1 MYEQIL
7 NGVKL
12 VYANPSMAPRTTY
25 KEAKIKDNNILF
37 IHHCVDVRCLRILS
51 NMKIP
56 SFLRIFL

>member
-37 IHHCVDVRCLRILS
+37 IHHCVDVRVFENIIECENS
-51 NMKIP
+51 KFP
-56 SFLRIFL
+56 